1 MKSKW
6 YVYSFIG
13 AILFM
18 FIYFNYIHKSN
29 EDIIKEKCNECE
41 KFEEIKK
48 TNWILVSK
56 GDGLSNIWDITSKTF
71 LLNNWCKAVYD
82 DGVFFDDIT
91 FTFNGE
97 SFIVADTDY
106 NEFAKLKD
114 EYFTKDESDLQD
126 DVINNHCSM
135 CDRDFKGNG
144 YGQNDYGKVVPF
156 KDPQIGDKCS
166 FSCANKAKEQSNEEF
181 DEISRK
187 YGIDVNS
194 GNNSNSE
201 DPNGYHME
209 NDGRVYENDK
219 CELCRGTGIEKGQ
232 NIISGKVEGR
242 ICPMCEG
249 KGVRSY

>member
-1 MKSKW
+1 MKTKW

-13 AILFM
+13 AIIFM
-18 FIYFNYIHKSN
+18 FLYFNYFHKSN
-29 EDIIKEKCNECE
+29 EDIIKEQCNDCE

-56 GDGLSNIWDITSKTF
+56 SDGLSNIWDIDSKTF
-71 LLNNWCKAVYD
+71 LLNNWYSAVYD

-91 FTFNGE
+91 FTVDGE
-97 SFIVADTDY
+97 SIIVADTDY

-114 EYFTKDESDLQD
+114 EYFNKGESELQD
-126 DVINNHCSM
+126 DLIHNNCSI
-135 CDRDFKGNG
+135 CDREFIGNG
-144 YGQNDYGKVVPF
+144 YGENDYGEIVALQ
-156 KDPQIGDKCS
+156 DPHMGDKCS
-166 FSCANKAKEQSNEEF
+166 FSCANQAKKQSDREF

-194 GNNSNSE
+194 SNNSNSE
-201 DPNGYHME
+201 DPDGYHME